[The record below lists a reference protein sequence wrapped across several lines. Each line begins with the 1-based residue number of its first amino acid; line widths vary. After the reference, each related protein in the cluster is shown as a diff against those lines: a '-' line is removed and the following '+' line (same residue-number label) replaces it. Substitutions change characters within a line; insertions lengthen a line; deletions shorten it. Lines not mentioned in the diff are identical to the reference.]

1 MPAEM
6 RQRIYAW
13 LDESAADERKPK
25 DSPEQFYY
33 KTRKKALGPFKRDLW
48 DLPEAVKGTLGRV
61 YDEKFAFL
69 FEQLGVA
76 GTADLVKKWVKPA
89 EQHRRAPDGL
99 TPAVVAA
106 PDDPDAGE

>member
-1 MPAEM
+1 MPEDAK
-6 RQRIYAW
+6 
-13 LDESAADERKPK
+13 ERLAK
-25 DSPEQFYY
+25 
-33 KTRKKALGPFKRDLW
+33 
-48 DLPEAVKGTLGRV
+48 V

-69 FEQLGVA
+69 FEKLAVA
-76 GTADLVKKWVKPA
+76 GTADLVTEWVSPP